1 MEGTFSTSFHHHQ
14 LLAYRGPPDFSLSIV
29 SISAYSALRHLLLL
43 SGNRYC
49 CWFNSINSTAGQRK
63 NNTFDFQ
70 SSCPFKYPLLFKH
83 NIEIHLYLMKILSNN
98 NAISNPYPL
107 RRIYLAWEES
117 VFVQHP
123 LCVAS
128 TCNLVLYLIVI
139 MQIPFKSQRYIL

>member
-1 MEGTFSTSFHHHQ
+1 MITCGSSKSRKGGTFS
-14 LLAYRGPPDFSLSIV
+14 
-29 SISAYSALRHLLLL
+29 LL
-43 SGNRYC
+43 STITSCLLIEDHQISFLVLWASQFNRHC